1 LFCRLYY
8 PELDPFAGGFD
19 GGFGVL
25 TLTVQYFLGIANEYD
40 PFFDR
45 VFGKVITM

>member
-8 PELDPFAGGFD
+8 PELDPFAGGFA